1 MNTTKVE
8 LNRLRTEIAM
18 AQRIQLNLL
27 PNPAPVVAGLDVAAI
42 IRPGFHVGGDFY
54 DFFLDSNRL
63 FTFIISDICGRG
75 LSAALM
81 VGMTRLV
88 LRMVSNHKARLTP
101 EEIFSQSN
109 EILYEDFSRT
119 TTFASAFIGQY
130 DPTTQ
135 TMIYANAGH
144 SPVIF
149 IPAGEEARLLIADG
163 APLGVLPSSASKNQ
177 YQRINSGDLLVL
189 GTDGLAET
197 YSGRGNLWTGYQILL
212 KETTRLAHLPA
223 QSIAE
228 SLFNPIQ
235 GCCEDATQN
244 DDQTLVVIKCT

>member
-88 LRMVSNHKARLTP
+88 LRMVSK
-101 EEIFSQSN
+101 
-109 EILYEDFSRT
+109 
-119 TTFASAFIGQY
+119 FIMP
-130 DPTTQ
+130 D
-135 TMIYANAGH
+135 
-144 SPVIF
+144 
-149 IPAGEEARLLIADG
+149 
-163 APLGVLPSSASKNQ
+163 
-177 YQRINSGDLLVL
+177 
-189 GTDGLAET
+189 
-197 YSGRGNLWTGYQILL
+197 
-212 KETTRLAHLPA
+212 
-223 QSIAE
+223 
-228 SLFNPIQ
+228 
-235 GCCEDATQN
+235 
-244 DDQTLVVIKCT
+244 